1 MTYEDLAL
9 QENFSEDEVTYE
21 KQRDL
26 NRDKIITRALK
37 KAQNIDANLSDLK
50 SLTIQGMQS
59 FCHSISK
66 MEDQSQKMAFMHFD
80 PSQCNSLAKTAPEI
94 IQKLE

>member
-26 NRDKIITRALK
+26 NKDKIITRALK
-37 KAQNIDANLSDLK
+37 KAQNIDANLADLK
-50 SLTIQGMQS
+50 
-59 FCHSISK
+59 
-66 MEDQSQKMAFMHFD
+66 
-80 PSQCNSLAKTAPEI
+80 
-94 IQKLE
+94 